1 MRGLRRRRRQEP
13 GWLRGAPPPR
23 WARLAPVVAL
33 VVLVL
38 AQRLTPGDIEL
49 GFFLAGLP
57 PVAAFAYGAAGTAV
71 FAGLVLTLLG
81 LPWAGIANPRGTDMA
96 TVAAVGLLSVVIAW
110 VRRRRDTQL
119 VNVRTVAEAA
129 QLAVLPPVPERVGPV
144 RCAGLY
150 RAAQHG
156 TLVGGDLYDVRAGP
170 YGVRAL
176 VGDVQGH
183 GLAAVGTV
191 AALLGAFRE
200 GVLDDPEL
208 TEVAARL
215 DRRLQADAAA
225 PEAGSGMG
233 SGPGTG
239 TGTERGKGKGKGKGS
254 GSGPRS
260 GSSGALGLLGPGAAG
275 SAGAPLDRAGLPGS
289 VNSAEAPGSPG
300 SQAPPGSQ
308 RTPGTSPGTQG
319 SPAASGSSDASGEP
333 ALGGSA
339 EAAFELGHPELFATA
354 LLLEFPPGLDL
365 VRIVS
370 CGHPPALLL
379 RGPGVSEV
387 AVEPGPPLGLGL
399 TAPEDTAVTGVALLP
414 GDRLLAYTDG
424 VTEARDGSGFFY
436 PLATRVPVVAT
447 PAPADPAGLVG
458 ALWQDLVA
466 FTGGGPGDDVALL
479 VLSLERRSQPD
490 GRHP

>member
-1 MRGLRRRRRQEP
+1 MRRRRRQEP
-13 GWLRGAPPPR
+13 GWLRGEPPPR
-23 WARLAPVVAL
+23 WARVAPVVAL

-38 AQRLTPGDIEL
+38 AQRLTPDDVEL

-71 FAGLVLTLLG
+71 FAGMVLVLLG
-81 LPWAGIANPRGTDMA
+81 LPWAGVGAHPRGTDLA

-150 RAAQHG
+150 RAAQRG

-200 GVLDDPEL
+200 GVLDDAQL

-215 DRRLQADAAA
+215 DRRLQADAADPAQPA
-225 PEAGSGMG
+225 PPAGS
-233 SGPGTG
+233 
-239 TGTERGKGKGKGKGS
+239 
-254 GSGPRS
+254 
-260 GSSGALGLLGPGAAG
+260 LDPGASAGRGGAEDPPGGAEGTAGPPGAPGATGAPGAPGGLGAPGGGGSAG
-275 SAGAPLDRAGLPGS
+275 SAGP
-289 VNSAEAPGSPG
+289 AE
-300 SQAPPGSQ
+300 
-308 RTPGTSPGTQG
+308 
-319 SPAASGSSDASGEP
+319 SSFG
-333 ALGGSA
+333 
-339 EAAFELGHPELFATA
+339 LGHPELFATA

-399 TAPEDTAVTGVALLP
+399 TTPEDTAVTGVPLLP
-414 GDRLLAYTDG
+414 GDRLLTYTDG
-424 VTEARDGSGFFY
+424 VTEARDTSGFFY
-436 PLATRVPVVAT
+436 PLATRVPVVAA
-447 PAPADPAGLVG
+447 PGPADPAGLVG

-490 GRHP
+490 RKHP